1 MKQNVSIYPLAI
13 FLWLCTACTQ
23 ADTFLP
29 VAGSDGSDGD
39 RDKGVPLSV
48 RNLGLSVEVELRSI
62 VTGGPGETAS
72 NPNPL
77 TAVGVCVTKQ
87 SGSGAVGLYNNS
99 VRSQQFVYDTGAVPA
114 AWKPADGEDVL
125 MLYTEKGTVYGY
137 APAEKSI
144 SLTGTPKVPVMSGVR
159 VLDKQRFIFT
169 DGGAAVDAATDVQW
183 ETDQD
188 DYLYCTALDKVD
200 RWHPEV
206 SLVMQHALAKVSFRV
221 LEAEG
226 GTAFS
231 GSYIEQVALKSPGG
245 FKKSTSAKLNI
256 ATGGLSGTLTAVD
269 QLTFISDGDLRAVG
283 ASDNVAEVAVQ
294 AFGLVIPVT
303 GVAVTLELTLDDGR
317 VFHMSPSEGGA
328 PGTFTANWEKGK
340 NYIYN
345 IRMSPQGIE
354 IADMEVADWNDG
366 GSTDVPVE

>member
-1 MKQNVSIYPLAI
+1 M
-13 FLWLCTACTQ
+13 
-23 ADTFLP
+23 
-29 VAGSDGSDGD
+29 
-39 RDKGVPLSV
+39 
-48 RNLGLSVEVELRSI
+48 
-62 VTGGPGETAS
+62 
-72 NPNPL
+72 
-77 TAVGVCVTKQ
+77 
-87 SGSGAVGLYNNS
+87 
-99 VRSQQFVYDTGAVPA
+99 
-114 AWKPADGEDVL
+114 
-125 MLYTEKGTVYGY
+125 
-137 APAEKSI
+137 
-144 SLTGTPKVPVMSGVR
+144 MSGVR
-159 VLDKQRFIFT
+159 VLDKQRFIFS

-183 ETDQD
+183 ETDQG

-231 GSYIEQVALKSPGG
+231 GSHIEQVALKSPGG

-317 VFHMSPSEGGA
+317 VFHMSPSEGGGA
-328 PGTFTANWEKGK
+328 RHIHGQLGKGK
-340 NYIYN
+340 ELYLQYPYVPA
-345 IRMSPQGIE
+345 RHRDRRYGSSRLERRRFDRRPGGIMWQ
-354 IADMEVADWNDG
+354 I
-366 GSTDVPVE
+366 STLLLSKQ

>member
-1 MKQNVSIYPLAI
+1 MKQNVYIYPLAV
-13 FLWLCTACTQ
+13 FLSLCAACTQ
-23 ADTFLP
+23 ADIVVST
-29 VAGSDGSDGD
+29 DGGGD
-39 RDKGVPLSV
+39 TEKGVPLSV
-48 RNLGLSVEVELRSI
+48 KNLGLSVEIESRSI

-87 SGSGAVGLYNNS
+87 SSSGVVSSYDSGI
-99 VRSQQFVYDTGAVPA
+99 RSQRFVYDAGAVPA
-114 AWKPADGEDVL
+114 AWKPAEGEETF

-159 VLDKQRFIFT
+159 VPDKQRFIFS

-183 ETDQD
+183 ETDQG